1 MKMRRDSCRVE
12 LAPTTLRL
20 TAKEWKLV
28 PYVIERIVRVFLA
41 LLACAWLA
49 GFSAGGA
56 QGEPLAFAG
65 FHRDMDLATLLDR
78 YPRSAHEVSPGP
90 GVRRRTSQDDLK
102 GWIREFFRTRG
113 SSGTYVLRLTP
124 GESHDH
130 LYYVQ
135 AEVRENIAERLWLLL
150 EMPLDLV
157 NPRQPAGGNEARY
170 PACNDVL
177 SPLTAKYGKPE
188 ALAPRWE
195 ESLESFDYVWTHS
208 PEVMKL
214 QCGRYSGRK
223 PVFAI
228 GVTLEQTAP
237 R

>member
-1 MKMRRDSCRVE
+1 VE
-12 LAPTTLRL
+12 GS
-20 TAKEWKLV
+20 
-28 PYVIERIVRVFLA
+28 RILHQVSYFLA
-41 LLACAWLA
+41 LLAGAWLA
-49 GFSAGGA
+49 GFAAYGA
-56 QGEPLAFAG
+56 EGEPFAFAG
-65 FHRDMDLATLLDR
+65 FQRDMDLAALLDR
-78 YPRSAHEVSPGP
+78 YPQSSHEVSPGA

-102 GWIREFFRTRG
+102 EWIREFFRTPG

-124 GESHDH
+124 GESHEH

-135 AEVRENIAERLWLLL
+135 AEVREGVTERLWLLL

-157 NPRQPAGGNEARY
+157 KSRQAGRSNAARY

-188 ALAPRWE
+188 TLAPRRE
-195 ESLESFDYVWTHS
+195 EALESFDYVWTRP
-208 PEVMKL
+208 PETMKL
-214 QCGRYSGRK
+214 QCGRYEGRK